1 MLKKITNIFV
11 FFCLIIGITSC
22 SNQDILDK
30 NEREWLLQ
38 QDTISVA
45 VYAYYPPYQFIN
57 KKDSIDGILVD
68 HFGLIENKIGYRF
81 RKKYYTNWSNLIED
95 AQNKK
100 IDIVLEM
107 QETAGREKYLN
118 FYTKFFETPF
128 VLVVKEEVD
137 STLKLNDFLDKR
149 VTVPKGYS
157 IDDYLKQNY
166 PDLNI
171 KNYPD
176 DITCLLK
183 LQSGEA
189 DAYIGGK
196 ALVNYLIKS
205 EGITGLKVITEI
217 DYSYIPSIAVTKDNK
232 ILNEIIAKA
241 TRTIT
246 DEEKQEILDNWLFDV
261 VKPFYKKPKFWIISS
276 ITFFAALASIILIH
290 FYLKFKIKQR
300 TKELQIAK
308 DKAEESN
315 RIKTNFIQNISHE
328 IRTPMNGIMGFS
340 ELLKSGTITEEER
353 QEYTKIIIESGKD
366 LIHSVDN
373 ILEISVLETKQSK
386 IRFTPTN
393 LEELLL
399 ELISEYSSKAN
410 EKNLSIELDH
420 KIPKEKST
428 IITDQ
433 PKLYKILSGL
443 IDNGIKFTHTG
454 SIIIFSY
461 LVQDY
466 VAISIKDTG
475 IGIKPKDQDIIFKSF
490 SQSEKE
496 ISKNFGG
503 LGLGLAIAKQY
514 TDLIGGNIS
523 FISKENEGS
532 SFLLKI
538 PYTPM
543 QNNAELATKK
553 KGEIIPEKHVI
564 LIAED
569 GEINFLFLKTVL
581 TKMID
586 FEFVIYRAK
595 NGKEAVEICEGNEKI
610 NLVLMDIKMPIM
622 DGYDATKR
630 IKKMRPDLPV
640 VAQTAYS
647 TEEDIEKA
655 LAAGCDDFLAK
666 PVDQKILRP
675 ILDKYISIFRNKQ

>member
-1 MLKKITNIFV
+1 MKKKIAYVFIF
-11 FFCLIIGITSC
+11 FYLIVGVTSC
-22 SNQDILDK
+22 SNQDILSESQRD
-30 NEREWLLQ
+30 WLLK
-38 QDTISVA
+38 QDAITVA

-68 HFGLIENKIGYRF
+68 HFGLIEKKIDYRF
-81 RKKYYTNWSNLIED
+81 RKKYYTNWSNLIKD
-95 AQNKK
+95 AQNNK

-128 VLVVKEEVD
+128 VLVVREETD
-137 STLKLNDFLDKR
+137 STLKFNNFLDKR
-149 VTVPKGYS
+149 ITVPKGYS
-157 IDDYLKQNY
+157 IDDHLKENY
-166 PDLNI
+166 SNLNI

-217 DYSYIPSIAVTKDNK
+217 DYSYIPSIAVSKENK
-232 ILNEIIAKA
+232 TLNEIIAKA
-241 TRTIT
+241 TRNIT
-246 DEEKQEILDNWLFDV
+246 DKEKQEILDNWLFDV
-261 VKPFYKKPKFWIISS
+261 VKPFYKKPKFWFISS
-276 ITFFAALASIILIH
+276 IIFFTALASIILIH
-290 FYLKFKIKQR
+290 FYLKFKIKQK
-300 TKELQIAK
+300 TQELQIAK

-340 ELLKSGTITEEER
+340 ELLKSDVITEEER
-353 QEYTKIIIESGKD
+353 QEYTEIIIASGKD
-366 LIHSVDN
+366 LITSVDN

-386 IRFTPTN
+386 VRFTPTN
-393 LEELLL
+393 LEELFSQ
-399 ELISEYSSKAN
+399 LISEHSPKAN
-410 EKNLSIELDH
+410 EKNLIIKLEN
-420 KIPKEKST
+420 KIPKEENI
-428 IITDQ
+428 IITDH
-433 PKLYKILSGL
+433 PKLYKILSSL
-443 IDNGIKFTHTG
+443 IDNGIKFTHSG

-461 LVQDY
+461 IVEDY

-475 IGIKPKDQDIIFKSF
+475 IGIKQKDRDIIFKSF

-503 LGLGLAIAKQY
+503 LGLGLAIAKEY
-514 TDLIGGNIS
+514 TNLIGGNIS
-523 FISKENEGS
+523 FISKEQEGS
-532 SFLLKI
+532 AFLLKI

-543 QNNAELATKK
+543 QNNAELSTKK
-553 KGEIIPEKHVI
+553 KGEIIPEKHVV

-569 GEINFLFLKTVL
+569 GEVNFLFLKTVL

-586 FEFVIYRAK
+586 FEFIIYRAK
-595 NGKEAVEICEGNEKI
+595 NGKEAVEICQENEKI
-610 NLVLMDIKMPIM
+610 DLVLMDIKMPIM

-655 LAAGCDDFLAK
+655 LEAGCDDFLAK
-666 PVDQKILRP
+666 PVDRKILKP
-675 ILDKYISIFRNKQ
+675 ILDKYISIFKNK